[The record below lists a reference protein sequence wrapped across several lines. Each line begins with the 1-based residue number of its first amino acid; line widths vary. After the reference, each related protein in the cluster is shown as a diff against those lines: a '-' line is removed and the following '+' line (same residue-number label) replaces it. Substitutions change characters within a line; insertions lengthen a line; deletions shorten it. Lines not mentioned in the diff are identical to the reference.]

1 MAFTETLKA
10 VMDAKNLRSVDIT
23 SDEITAPYLSRLLR
37 GKVKEPT
44 WQKAL
49 VIINSL
55 DMTVD
60 EFCDLEAKLN
70 AKHDSTQQDKEE

>member
-1 MAFTETLKA
+1 MAFTEALKA
-10 VMDAKNLRSVDIT
+10 VMKAKNLRAVDIA
-23 SDEITAPYLSRLLR
+23 SDEVTSPYLSRLLN

-49 VIINSL
+49 VIIKSL

-60 EFCDLEAKLN
+60 DFCELEERIEK
-70 AKHDSTQQDKEE
+70 SKEME

>member
-10 VMDAKNLRSVDIT
+10 EMKAKNLRAVDIA
-23 SDEITAPYLSRLLR
+23 SDEVTSPYLSRLLN

-49 VIINSL
+49 VIIKSL

-60 EFCDLEAKLN
+60 DFCELEDRIAK
-70 AKHDSTQQDKEE
+70 SKEME

>member
-10 VMDAKNLRSVDIT
+10 VMNAKNLRSVDIT
-23 SDEITAPYLSRLLR
+23 SDEITAPYLSRLLK

-70 AKHDSTQQDKEE
+70 AKHDSTQQTEEE

>member
-10 VMDAKNLRSVDIT
+10 VMKAKNLRAVDIA
-23 SDEITAPYLSRLLR
+23 SDEVTSPYLSRLLN

-49 VIINSL
+49 VIIKSL

-60 EFCDLEAKLN
+60 DFCELEERIAKS
-70 AKHDSTQQDKEE
+70 KDIE

>member
-23 SDEITAPYLSRLLR
+23 SDEITAPYLSRLLK

-60 EFCDLEAKLN
+60 EFCDLESKLN
-70 AKHDSTQQDKEE
+70 AKHDSTQQTEEE

>member
-23 SDEITAPYLSRLLR
+23 SDEITAPYLSRLLK

-70 AKHDSTQQDKEE
+70 AMHDSTPQDKEE

>member
-10 VMDAKNLRSVDIT
+10 VMKAKNLRAVDIA
-23 SDEITAPYLSRLLR
+23 SDEVTSPYLSRLLN

-49 VIINSL
+49 VIIKSL

-60 EFCDLEAKLN
+60 DFCELEDRIAKS
-70 AKHDSTQQDKEE
+70 KDME

>member
-23 SDEITAPYLSRLLR
+23 SDEITAPYLSHLLK

-70 AKHDSTQQDKEE
+70 AKHDSTSQDKEE

>member
-10 VMDAKNLRSVDIT
+10 VMDAKNLRSADIT
-23 SDEITAPYLSRLLR
+23 SDEITAPYLSRLLK

-49 VIINSL
+49 AIINSL

-70 AKHDSTQQDKEE
+70 AKHDSTQQTKEE

>member
-23 SDEITAPYLSRLLR
+23 SDEITAPYLSRLLK

-70 AKHDSTQQDKEE
+70 AKHDSTQQTEEK

>member
-1 MAFTETLKA
+1 MAFTEALKA
-10 VMDAKNLRSVDIT
+10 VMKAKNLRAVDIA
-23 SDEITAPYLSRLLR
+23 SDEVTSPYLSRLLN

-49 VIINSL
+49 VIIKSL

-60 EFCDLEAKLN
+60 DFCELEERIEKS
-70 AKHDSTQQDKEE
+70 KDME

>member
-10 VMDAKNLRSVDIT
+10 VMKAKNLRAVDIA
-23 SDEITAPYLSRLLR
+23 SDEVTSPYLSRLLN

-49 VIINSL
+49 VIIKSL

-60 EFCDLEAKLN
+60 DFCELEDRIAK
-70 AKHDSTQQDKEE
+70 SKEMN

>member
-23 SDEITAPYLSRLLR
+23 SDEITAPYLSRLLK

-70 AKHDSTQQDKEE
+70 AKHDSTQQTEEE

>member
-10 VMDAKNLRSVDIT
+10 VMMAKNLRAVDIA
-23 SDEITAPYLSRLLR
+23 SDEVTSPYLSRLLN

-49 VIINSL
+49 VIIKSL

-60 EFCDLEAKLN
+60 DFCELEERIAK
-70 AKHDSTQQDKEE
+70 SKEME

>member
-10 VMDAKNLRSVDIT
+10 VMKANNLRAVDIA
-23 SDEITAPYLSRLLR
+23 SDEVTSPYLSRLLN

-49 VIINSL
+49 VIIKSL

-60 EFCDLEAKLN
+60 DFCELEERIAK
-70 AKHDSTQQDKEE
+70 SKEME

>member
-23 SDEITAPYLSRLLR
+23 SDEITAPYLSRLLK

-70 AKHDSTQQDKEE
+70 AKHDSIPQDKEE

>member
-10 VMDAKNLRSVDIT
+10 VMKAKNLRAVDIA
-23 SDEITAPYLSRLLR
+23 SDEITSPYLSRLLN

-49 VIINSL
+49 VIIKSL

-60 EFCDLEAKLN
+60 DFCELEDRIAK
-70 AKHDSTQQDKEE
+70 SKEME

>member
-1 MAFTETLKA
+1 MAFTETLKT
-10 VMDAKNLRSVDIT
+10 VMKAKNLRAVDIA
-23 SDEITAPYLSRLLR
+23 SDEVTSPYLSRLLN

-49 VIINSL
+49 VIIKSL

-60 EFCDLEAKLN
+60 DFCELEDRIAK
-70 AKHDSTQQDKEE
+70 SKEME

>member
-10 VMDAKNLRSVDIT
+10 VMNAKNLRSVDIT
-23 SDEITAPYLSRLLR
+23 SDEITAPYLSRLLK

>member
-23 SDEITAPYLSRLLR
+23 SDEITAPYLSRLLK

-60 EFCDLEAKLN
+60 EFCDIEAKLN
-70 AKHDSTQQDKEE
+70 AKHDSTPQDKEE

>member
-23 SDEITAPYLSRLLR
+23 SDEITAPYLSRLLK

-70 AKHDSTQQDKEE
+70 AKHDSTPQDREE

>member
-10 VMDAKNLRSVDIT
+10 VMKAKNLRAVDIA
-23 SDEITAPYLSRLLR
+23 SDEVTSPYLSRLLN

-49 VIINSL
+49 VIIKSL

-60 EFCDLEAKLN
+60 DFCKLEERIAK
-70 AKHDSTQQDKEE
+70 SKEME

>member
-10 VMDAKNLRSVDIT
+10 VMKAKNLRAVDIA
-23 SDEITAPYLSRLLR
+23 SDEVTSPYLSRLLN

-49 VIINSL
+49 VIIKSL

-60 EFCDLEAKLN
+60 DFCELEERIAK
-70 AKHDSTQQDKEE
+70 SKEIE

>member
-23 SDEITAPYLSRLLR
+23 SDEITAPYLSRLLK

-49 VIINSL
+49 MIINSL

-70 AKHDSTQQDKEE
+70 AKHDSASQDKEE

>member
-10 VMDAKNLRSVDIT
+10 VMGAKNLRSVDIT
-23 SDEITAPYLSRLLR
+23 SDEITAPYLSRLLK

-70 AKHDSTQQDKEE
+70 AKHDSTKPDEEE

>member
-1 MAFTETLKA
+1 MAFTEALKA
-10 VMDAKNLRSVDIT
+10 VMKAKNLRAVDIA
-23 SDEITAPYLSRLLR
+23 SDEVTSPYLSRLLN

-49 VIINSL
+49 VIIKSL

-60 EFCDLEAKLN
+60 DFCELEERIAKS
-70 AKHDSTQQDKEE
+70 KDME

>member
-23 SDEITAPYLSRLLR
+23 SDEITAPYLSRLLK

-70 AKHDSTQQDKEE
+70 AKHDSTKPAKEE

>member
-23 SDEITAPYLSRLLR
+23 SDEITAPYLSRLLK

-70 AKHDSTQQDKEE
+70 AKHDSTKPDEEK

>member
-10 VMDAKNLRSVDIT
+10 VLDAKNLRSVDIT
-23 SDEITAPYLSRLLR
+23 SDEITAPYLSRLLK

-70 AKHDSTQQDKEE
+70 AKHDSTQQTEEE

>member
-23 SDEITAPYLSRLLR
+23 SDEITAPYLSRLLK

-70 AKHDSTQQDKEE
+70 AKHDSAQQTEEE

>member
-23 SDEITAPYLSRLLR
+23 SDEITAPYLSRLLK

-70 AKHDSTQQDKEE
+70 AKHDSTPQDKEE

>member
-10 VMDAKNLRSVDIT
+10 VMKAKNLRAVDIA
-23 SDEITAPYLSRLLR
+23 SDEVTSPYLSRLLN

-49 VIINSL
+49 VIIKSL

-60 EFCDLEAKLN
+60 DFCELEERIAN
-70 AKHDSTQQDKEE
+70 S

>member
-10 VMDAKNLRSVDIT
+10 VMKAKNLRAVDIA
-23 SDEITAPYLSRLLR
+23 SDEVTSPYLSRLLN

-44 WQKAL
+44 WQKAM
-49 VIINSL
+49 VIIKSL

-60 EFCDLEAKLN
+60 DFCELEDRIAK
-70 AKHDSTQQDKEE
+70 SKEME

>member
-1 MAFTETLKA
+1 MAFTEALKA
-10 VMDAKNLRSVDIT
+10 VMKAKNLRAVDIA
-23 SDEITAPYLSRLLR
+23 SDEVTSPYLSRLLN

-49 VIINSL
+49 VIIKSL

-60 EFCDLEAKLN
+60 DFCELEERIAK
-70 AKHDSTQQDKEE
+70 SKEM

>member
-23 SDEITAPYLSRLLR
+23 SDEITAPYLSRLLK
-37 GKVKEPT
+37 GKVKDPT

-70 AKHDSTQQDKEE
+70 AKHDSSQSTKEE

>member
-1 MAFTETLKA
+1 MAFTEALKA
-10 VMDAKNLRSVDIT
+10 VMKAKNLRAVDIA
-23 SDEITAPYLSRLLR
+23 SDEVTSPYLSRLLN

-49 VIINSL
+49 VIIKSL

-60 EFCDLEAKLN
+60 DFCELEDRIAK
-70 AKHDSTQQDKEE
+70 SKEME

>member
-23 SDEITAPYLSRLLR
+23 SDEITAPYLSRLLK

-70 AKHDSTQQDKEE
+70 AKHDSTQQDEEK

>member
-10 VMDAKNLRSVDIT
+10 VMKAKNLRAVDIA
-23 SDEITAPYLSRLLR
+23 SDEVTSPYLSRLLN

-49 VIINSL
+49 VIIKSL

-60 EFCDLEAKLN
+60 DFCELEDQIAK
-70 AKHDSTQQDKEE
+70 SKEMK